1 MIRILGQ
8 WTHIIKS
15 NFSQTVNKSTNHPR
29 MSMGYLEPLVN
40 SFHAMFTWSRDHGR
54 LFVSEQNDHKISK
67 YLSRD
72 WREESGRSIT
82 IYPSF
87 PMSPYNERK
96 YYQTS
101 KDHRNRNFPVTKR
114 STPLLLQNLSAF
126 SPYPSWHVIHPLSG
140 CGLNLPVDS
149 TCILQGSRKELGRW
163 FFVGSCSLM
172 KVCVLIFNLMHKL
185 NDSAINEWRGSF

>member
-1 MIRILGQ
+1 
-8 WTHIIKS
+8 
-15 NFSQTVNKSTNHPR
+15 

-40 SFHAMFTWSRDHGR
+40 SFHAMFKWSRDHGR

-72 WREESGRSIT
+72 WREESKRSIT

-126 SPYPSWHVIHPLSG
+126 SPYPSWKAHSLTSSIHCLDAAWIFLLIPQAFYRARERSLD
-140 CGLNLPVDS
+140 VDFS
-149 TCILQGSRKELGRW
+149 WEAVAWWR
-163 FFVGSCSLM
+163 FVFLY
-172 KVCVLIFNLMHKL
+172 LI
-185 NDSAINEWRGSF
+185 